1 MVTRELEPSSLY
13 RDEGFFIYW
22 ERGHTSFNGPH
33 FGNALKTKTGGIGMK
48 KFYITTPIYY
58 PSDNLH
64 IGHTYTTVA
73 ADTLKKF
80 KKAQGYDAY
89 LVTGSDEHGQKIQEK
104 AKENNMEPKEYV
116 DGIVKD
122 IKKLWKMLEIDY
134 DEFIRTTDK
143 QHEKGVQ
150 KVFETLYNKGDIY
163 KSNYE
168 GLYCTPCESFWAE
181 SQLVDGKC
189 PDCGRE
195 VHLTKEEA
203 YFFKLSKYRDRI
215 IELYEENPEFLQPES
230 RKNEMINN
238 FLKEGLEDLC
248 ISRTS
253 FDWGIKVPFDS
264 KHVVYVWIDAL
275 LCYMTALG
283 YGTEDDKKF
292 KKYWPADVHLVG
304 KEIVRFHTIIWPA
317 VLMALD
323 IELPTKVFGHGWIL
337 FEDDKMS
344 KSKGNV
350 IYPEP
355 LIELYGIDAFKYF
368 LLREFSFGQ
377 DGSFS
382 REKFFQRLNSDL
394 ANDLGNLVS
403 RTITMV
409 EKYNEG
415 ILLAPIKEEEIDKS
429 LIEIAINAAEKVEQN
444 MDKLNYSQALEEIW
458 KIIRRT
464 NKYID
469 ETTPWILAKEDKE
482 RLDTV
487 LYNLTESIRI
497 IAILIGPFMEA
508 TSKEILKQI
517 GLDNNIN
524 WADSKEWGKIE
535 VGTKVEKGEVLFP
548 RLDIEKELVRHNEA
562 NQKLIEKR
570 TNKKAMK
577 EEKIEPE
584 ETKEEFI
591 TIDDFAKIE
600 FKVAEIIEAK
610 DHPKADKL
618 LILQLKV
625 GEETRQVVS
634 GIKEYYSPEDLV
646 GKKVVIVANLK
657 PIKLRGEE
665 SKGMI
670 LAAEK
675 DGKLTLVSTLEDIP
689 SGAII
694 S

>member
-1 MVTRELEPSSLY
+1 MEAFY
-13 RDEGFFIYW
+13 
-22 ERGHTSFNGPH
+22 FNII
-33 FGNALKTKTGGIGMK
+33 GGRSME

-80 KKAQGYDAY
+80 KKAQGYDVY

-104 AKENNMEPKEYV
+104 AKENHMEPKEYV
-116 DGIVKD
+116 DGIVAD
-122 IKKLWKMLEIDY
+122 IKKLWDMLEVDY
-134 DEFIRTTDK
+134 DKFIRTTDK
-143 QHEKGVQ
+143 QHEKIVQ
-150 KVFETLYNKGDIY
+150 KIFEKLYQQGDIY
-163 KSNYE
+163 KSTYE
-168 GLYCTPCESFWAE
+168 GLYCTPCESFWSE

-195 VHLTKEEA
+195 VQLTKEEA

-215 IELYEENPEFLQPES
+215 IQLYEENPEFLQPES
-230 RKNEMINN
+230 RKNEMLNN
-238 FLKEGLEDLC
+238 FLKEELEDLC
-248 ISRTS
+248 VSRTS

-275 LCYMTALG
+275 LCYITALG
-283 YGTEDDKKF
+283 YGTENNEKF

-304 KEIVRFHTIIWPA
+304 KEIVRFHAIIWPA

-323 IELPTKVFGHGWIL
+323 MELPKKVFGHGWIL

-355 LIELYGIDAFKYF
+355 LIELYGIDAFRYF

-382 REKFFQRLNSDL
+382 REKFLQRINSDL

-403 RTITMV
+403 RTVTMV
-409 EKYNEG
+409 EKYNDG
-415 ILLAPIKEEEIDKS
+415 IIPAPAKEEEIDKS
-429 LIEIAINAAEKVEQN
+429 LIEVSTNAKAKVEKN

-458 KIIRRT
+458 KVVRRT

-469 ETTPWILAKEDKE
+469 ETAPWILAKEGDKE

-487 LYNLTESIRI
+487 LYNLTDSIRI
-497 IAILIGPFMEA
+497 IATLVNPFMEM

-517 GLDNNIN
+517 GLGENIN
-524 WADSKEWGKIE
+524 WEDGGIWGKIE
-535 VGTKVEKGEVLFP
+535 PGTKVKRGKALFP
-548 RLDIEKELVRHNEA
+548 RLDIDKELERLDKA
-562 NQKLIEKR
+562 NQKLIDERSKKLE
-570 TNKKAMK
+570 NKKV
-577 EEKIEPE
+577 EEQY
-584 ETKEEFI
+584 I
-591 TIDDFAKIE
+591 TIDDFEKIE

-610 DHPKADKL
+610 DHPNADKL
-618 LILQLKV
+618 LILRLKV

-634 GIKEYYSPEDLV
+634 GIKQYYTPEELV

-665 SKGMI
+665 SHGMI

-675 DGKLTLVSTLEDIP
+675 DGKLTLVSTLEDIE

>member
-1 MVTRELEPSSLY
+1 ME
-13 RDEGFFIYW
+13 
-22 ERGHTSFNGPH
+22 
-33 FGNALKTKTGGIGMK
+33 

-80 KKAQGYDAY
+80 KKAQGYDVY

-104 AKENNMEPKEYV
+104 AKENHMEPKEYV
-116 DGIVKD
+116 DGIVED
-122 IKKLWKMLEIDY
+122 IKKLWAMLEVDY
-134 DEFIRTTDK
+134 DKFIRTTDK
-143 QHEKGVQ
+143 EHEKAVQ
-150 KVFETLYNKGDIY
+150 KIFEKLYEQGDIY
-163 KSNYE
+163 KSTYE
-168 GLYCTPCESFWAE
+168 GLYCTPCESFWSE
-181 SQLVDGKC
+181 SQLIDGKC

-195 VHLTKEEA
+195 VYLTKEEA

-215 IELYEENPEFLQPES
+215 IQLYEENPEFLQPES
-230 RKNEMINN
+230 RKNEMLNN
-238 FLKEGLEDLC
+238 FLKEELEDLC
-248 ISRTS
+248 VSRTS

-275 LCYMTALG
+275 LCYITALG
-283 YGTEDDKKF
+283 YGTENDDKF

-304 KEIVRFHTIIWPA
+304 KEIVRFHAIIWPA

-323 IELPTKVFGHGWIL
+323 MELPKKVFGHGWIL

-355 LIELYGIDAFKYF
+355 LIELYGIDAFRYF

-382 REKFFQRLNSDL
+382 REKFLQRVNSDL

-403 RTITMV
+403 RTTTMV
-409 EKYNEG
+409 EKYTEG
-415 ILLAPIKEEEIDKS
+415 ILPKPAKEEEVDKS
-429 LIEIAINAAEKVEQN
+429 LIDLAIGVKSKVENN

-458 KIIRRT
+458 KLIRRT

-469 ETTPWILAKEDKE
+469 ETTPWILAKENKEE

-497 IAILIGPFMEA
+497 IATLINPFMER

-517 GLDNNIN
+517 GQEEDIC
-524 WADSKEWGKIE
+524 WEDSAIWGKIE
-535 VGTKVEKGEVLFP
+535 PGTKVERGKVLFP
-548 RLDIEKELVRHNEA
+548 RLDIDKELERLEKA
-562 NQKLIEKR
+562 NQKLIEER
-570 TNKKAMK
+570 SKKKMAERK
-577 EEKIEPE
+577 TEEY
-584 ETKEEFI
+584 I
-591 TIDDFAKIE
+591 TIDDFAKVKL
-600 FKVAEIIEAK
+600 KVAEIMEVK
-610 DHPKADKL
+610 DHPQADKL

-625 GEETRQVVS
+625 GDEIRQVVS
-634 GIKEYYSPEDLV
+634 GIKEYYTPEELV
-646 GKKVVIVANLK
+646 GKKVVVVTNLK

-665 SKGMI
+665 SNGMI

-675 DGKLTLVSTLEDIP
+675 DGKLTLVSTLEDIE

>member
-1 MVTRELEPSSLY
+1 MKFERIRVVTRDLTLVSMEEMRVFCIKL
-13 RDEGFFIYW
+13 
-22 ERGHTSFNGPH
+22 N
-33 FGNALKTKTGGIGMK
+33 TGGIDVE

-80 KKAQGYDAY
+80 KKAQGYDVY
-89 LVTGSDEHGQKIQEK
+89 LVTGSDEHGQKIQQK

-122 IKKLWKMLEIDY
+122 IKELWKMLDISY
-134 DEFIRTTDK
+134 DEFIRTTDEH
-143 QHEKGVQ
+143 HEKGVQ
-150 KVFETLYNKGDIY
+150 KIFERLYEQGDIY
-163 KSNYE
+163 KSKYE
-168 GLYCTPCESFWAE
+168 GLYCTPCEAFWAE
-181 SQLVDGKC
+181 SQLQDGKC

-195 VHLTKEEA
+195 VHLTDEEA
-203 YFFKLSKYRDRI
+203 YFFKLSKYNDRI
-215 IELYEENPEFLQPES
+215 IQLYEENPEFLQPDS
-230 RKNEMINN
+230 RRNEMLNN

-248 ISRTS
+248 VSRTS

-275 LCYMTALG
+275 LCYITALG
-283 YGTEDDKKF
+283 YGSEDDTKF
-292 KKYWPADVHLVG
+292 KKYWPANVHLVG

-323 IELPTKVFGHGWIL
+323 MELPDKVFGHGWIL

-382 REKFFQRLNSDL
+382 REKFLQRLNSDL

-403 RTITMV
+403 RTTTMV
-409 EKYNEG
+409 EKYKDG
-415 ILLAPIKEEEIDKS
+415 ILPSPIKKEEIDES
-429 LIEIAINAAEKVEQN
+429 LIQIATNAAGNVEKN

-458 KIIRRT
+458 KLIRRT

-469 ETTPWILAKEDKE
+469 ETTPWILAKEDKD
-482 RLDTV
+482 RLGTV
-487 LYNLTESIRI
+487 LYNLVESIRI
-497 IAILIGPFMEA
+497 VSILINPFMEN
-508 TSKEILKQI
+508 TSKLILAQL
-517 GLDNNIN
+517 GLKEKVN
-524 WADSKEWGKIE
+524 WEDAKEWGKMKIGAKIE
-535 VGTKVEKGEVLFP
+535 RGDVLFP

-562 NQKLIEKR
+562 NEKLIEERLKR
-570 TNKKAMK
+570 QTMK
-577 EEKIEPE
+577 EKTESTE
-584 ETKEEFI
+584 KEEFI
-591 TIDDFAKIE
+591 TIDDFAKIQ

-625 GEETRQVVS
+625 GDERRQVVS
-634 GIKEYYSPEDLV
+634 GIKEYYRPEDLV

-665 SKGMI
+665 SNGMI

-675 DGKLTLVSTLEDIP
+675 DGEFTLISTLDDIS
-689 SGAII
+689 SGANI

>member
-1 MVTRELEPSSLY
+1 
-13 RDEGFFIYW
+13 
-22 ERGHTSFNGPH
+22 
-33 FGNALKTKTGGIGMK
+33 MK

-58 PSDNLH
+58 PNDNLH

-73 ADTLKKF
+73 ADVLKKF
-80 KKAQGYDAY
+80 KIAQGYDAF

-104 AKENNMEPKEYV
+104 ARENNMEPKEYV
-116 DGIVKD
+116 DGIVRD
-122 IKKLWKMLEIDY
+122 IKKLWSMLEISY
-134 DEFIRTTDK
+134 DEFIRTTDEK
-143 QHEKGVQ
+143 HEKAVQ
-150 KVFETLYNKGDIY
+150 KIFEKLYQQGDIY
-163 KSNYE
+163 KSYYE
-168 GLYCTPCESFWAE
+168 GLYCTPCEAFWSE
-181 SQLVDGKC
+181 SQLEDGKC

-195 VHLTKEEA
+195 VHMAKEEA
-203 YFFKLSKYRDRI
+203 YFFRLSKYKDRLI
-215 IELYEENPEFLQPES
+215 QLFKDNPEFLEPES
-230 RKNEMINN
+230 RKNEMLNN
-238 FLKEGLEDLC
+238 FLNEGLEDLC
-248 ISRTS
+248 VSRTS
-253 FDWGIKVPFDS
+253 FDWGIQVPFDP

-275 LCYMTALG
+275 SCYITALG
-283 YGTEDDKKF
+283 YGSEDDENF

-317 VLMALD
+317 LLMALGL
-323 IELPTKVFGHGWIL
+323 EVPKKVFGHGWIL

-355 LIELYGIDAFKYF
+355 IIELYGIDAFKYF

-382 REKFFQRLNSDL
+382 REKFLQRFNSDL

-403 RTITMV
+403 RTVTMV
-409 EKYNEG
+409 EKYNGG
-415 ILLAPIKEEEIDKS
+415 ILPEPVEKEEIDQS
-429 LIEIAINAAEKVEQN
+429 LIELATSTAARVEEN
-444 MDKLNYSQALEEIW
+444 MDRLNYSQALEEIW
-458 KIIRRT
+458 KLVRRT

-469 ETTPWILAKEDKE
+469 ETTPWILAKEERKE

-497 IAILIGPFMEA
+497 IATLINPFMER

-517 GLDNNIN
+517 GLPENIK
-524 WADSKEWGKIE
+524 WEDTKKWGKIE
-535 VGTKVEKGEVLFP
+535 AGTKVERGQVLFP
-548 RLDIEKELVRHNEA
+548 RLDVEKELERLNKANEE
-562 NQKLIEKR
+562 LIR
-570 TNKKAMK
+570 QRSKKK
-577 EEKIEPE
+577 VEEKKVEAEKTE
-584 ETKEEFI
+584 EEYI
-591 TIDDFAKIE
+591 SIDDFAKIQ
-600 FKVAEIIEAK
+600 FKVAEIIDVK
-610 DHPKADKL
+610 DHPKADRL
-618 LILQLKV
+618 LILKLKV

-634 GIKEYYSPEDLV
+634 GIKEYYSAEELI

-665 SKGMI
+665 SRGMI

-675 DGKLTLVSTLEDIP
+675 DGKLTLVSTLEDIE

>member
-1 MVTRELEPSSLY
+1 
-13 RDEGFFIYW
+13 
-22 ERGHTSFNGPH
+22 
-33 FGNALKTKTGGIGMK
+33 MK

-80 KKAQGYDAY
+80 KRAQGYDVY

-104 AKENNMEPKEYV
+104 AKENHMEPKQYV

-122 IKKLWKMLEIDY
+122 IKKLWEMLEIED
-134 DEFIRTTDK
+134 DQFRRSTVEH
-143 QHEKGVQ
+143 HEKAV
-150 KVFETLYNKGDIY
+150 KKIFEKLYSQGDIY

-168 GLYCTPCESFWAE
+168 GLYCTPCEAFWSEA
-181 SQLVDGKC
+181 QLVDGKC

-195 VHLTKEEA
+195 VHLAKEEA
-203 YFFKLSKYRDRI
+203 YFFKLSKYKDRV
-215 IELYEENPEFLQPES
+215 IELYKKHPEFLQPES
-230 RKNEMINN
+230 RKNEMLNN
-238 FLKEGLEDLC
+238 FLNEGLEDLC
-248 ISRTS
+248 VSRTS
-253 FDWGIKVPFDS
+253 FDWGIKVPFDP

-275 LCYMTALG
+275 LCYITALG
-283 YGTEDDKKF
+283 YGTEDDEKF
-292 KKYWPADVHLVG
+292 KKYWPANVHLVG

-317 VLMALD
+317 VLMALGM
-323 IELPTKVFGHGWIL
+323 ELPDKVFGHGWIL

-382 REKFFQRLNSDL
+382 REKFLQRLNSDL

-403 RTITMV
+403 RTVTMV
-409 EKYNEG
+409 EKYNGG
-415 ILLAPIKEEEIDKS
+415 ILPEPVKEEEIDKS
-429 LIEIAINAAEKVEQN
+429 LIEVATNAAEKVEQN

-458 KIIRRT
+458 KLVRRT

-469 ETTPWILAKEDKE
+469 ETTPWILAKEEKGE

-497 IAILIGPFMEA
+497 IATLINPFMER

-517 GLDNNIN
+517 GFTDEIN
-524 WADSKEWGKIE
+524 WKDAKKWGKIE
-535 VGTKVEKGEVLFP
+535 PGTKVEKGEVLFP
-548 RLDIEKELVRHNEA
+548 RLDIEKELVRLNKA
-562 NQKLIEKR
+562 NQKLIEQR
-570 TNKKAMK
+570 SKKK
-577 EEKIEPE
+577 VEEKKIETE
-584 ETKEEFI
+584 EKEEFI
-591 TIDDFAKIE
+591 TIDDFDKVE
-600 FKVAEIIEAK
+600 FKVAEIIEAE

-634 GIKEYYSPEDLV
+634 GIKKYYSPEDLV

-657 PIKLRGEE
+657 PIKLRGVE
-665 SKGMI
+665 SKGMV

-675 DGKLTLVSTLEDIP
+675 DGKLTLVSTLEDIE
-689 SGAII
+689 SGATI

>member
-1 MVTRELEPSSLY
+1 MEKY
-13 RDEGFFIYW
+13 
-22 ERGHTSFNGPH
+22 
-33 FGNALKTKTGGIGMK
+33 
-48 KFYITTPIYY
+48 YITTPIYY

-104 AKENNMEPKEYV
+104 ARENHMEPKEYV
-116 DGIVKD
+116 DKIVKD
-122 IKKLWKMLEIDY
+122 IKKLWEMLEIDY
-134 DEFIRTTDK
+134 DQFIRTTDEE
-143 QHEKGVQ
+143 HEKGVQ
-150 KVFETLYNKGDIY
+150 KVFEKLYKQGDIY

-168 GLYCTPCESFWAE
+168 GLYCTPCEAFWAE
-181 SQLVDGKC
+181 SQLSDGKC

-215 IELYEENPEFLQPES
+215 IELYKENPEFLQPES

-248 ISRTS
+248 VSRTS
-253 FDWGIKVPFDS
+253 FDWGIKVPFDP

-275 LCYMTALG
+275 LCYVTALG
-283 YGTEDDKKF
+283 YGTEKDQNF
-292 KKYWPADVHLVG
+292 NRYWPANVHLVG

-323 IELPTKVFGHGWIL
+323 IELPAKVFGHGWIL

-409 EKYNEG
+409 EKYNKG
-415 ILLAPIKEEEIDKS
+415 IIQAPVKDEEIDKS
-429 LIEIAINAAEKVEQN
+429 LIDIAINVKDKVEQS

-458 KIIRRT
+458 KLIRRT

-497 IAILIGPFMEA
+497 IAILINPFMES
-508 TSKEILKQI
+508 TSKKIWKQI
-517 GLDNNIN
+517 GSNDNIN
-524 WADSKEWGKIE
+524 WEDSNKWGKIE

-548 RLDIEKELVRHNEA
+548 RLDIEKELIRHNEA
-562 NQKLIEKR
+562 NEKLIEER
-570 TNKKAMK
+570 TNKKAVK
-577 EEKIEPE
+577 EQKTEP
-584 ETKEEFI
+584 KEEFI
-591 TIDDFAKIE
+591 TIDDFAKIQ
-600 FKVAEIIEAK
+600 FKVAEIIEVK

-618 LILQLKV
+618 LILKLKV

-634 GIKEYYSPEDLV
+634 GIKKYYSPEDLT

-675 DGKLTLVSTLEDIP
+675 DGKLTLVSTLEDID